1 MRGNGFKCH
10 DRDMLAKWSEK
21 IRLQFNK
28 LENKHCTY
36 MKKEQNTKRKRK
48 HKGERKIEAPKE
60 RIEICYE

>member
-1 MRGNGFKCH
+1 
-10 DRDMLAKWSEK
+10 MLAKWSEK

-36 MKKEQNTKRKRK
+36 MKKEQNTKRKRN

-60 RIEICYE
+60 RIEIYYE